1 VSCIFAAGKKPTGL
15 KDPYGLRRAALA
27 VLRIIIE
34 TPLDVDLH
42 AAINKAGEQ
51 FPNKLN
57 AESVIT
63 DVCEYIND
71 RYRAYFSDQEI
82 PADIIDAVLV
92 NPTTHP
98 NEVAKKVAALIHFK
112 ALPNAEALAGNIL
125 KKIDRNEIGEI
136 DNKLFKES
144 AETNLNQALDN
155 LSGEVNKLYSSH
167 QYTQALNKLADLRE
181 PVDQFFDD
189 VMVMDKNEQLKNNR
203 IALLAR
209 IDSMF
214 MQVADFSK
222 LQS

>member
-1 VSCIFAAGKKPTGL
+1 M
-15 KDPYGLRRAALA
+15 
-27 VLRIIIE
+27 
-34 TPLDVDLH
+34 
-42 AAINKAGEQ
+42 
-51 FPNKLN
+51 
-57 AESVIT
+57 
-63 DVCEYIND
+63 ND

-112 ALPNAEALAGNIL
+112 ALPNAEALAAANKRIRNIL

-209 IDSMF
+209 IDTMF